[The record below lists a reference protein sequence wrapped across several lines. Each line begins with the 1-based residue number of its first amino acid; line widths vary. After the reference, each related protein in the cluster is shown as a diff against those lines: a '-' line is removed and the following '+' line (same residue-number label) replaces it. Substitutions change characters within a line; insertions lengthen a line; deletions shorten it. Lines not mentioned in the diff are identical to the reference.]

1 MRNIK
6 KIFCLCLL
14 VFFSAGLFGE
24 DSEFNYS
31 KEWHVCVGSY
41 KVKKNALNRIEQ
53 LKKYDIET
61 FCSEA
66 SVKDEVYYRLIT
78 KEKFDSIQDAR
89 KYRDEL
95 SSLKTA
101 DELGLKGLWVCQ
113 RMIKKSSVK
122 LEKNSVDEN
131 TFTEEKPYSVV
142 INTYKE
148 ESVAQ
153 TDKERLKEKEIDS
166 YIVKKYDDEEL
177 FSFDL
182 NSGAYKTKEE
192 AEQHKEIIEEAG
204 VVTKE
209 VVDFTQEKEAIK
221 KYDEVVQNED
231 IVFDNG
237 IYVAPEIL
245 SESVQNV
252 LNNFPVNKFYQIEE
266 AYIFDVKNC
275 RKNELSYGSGSFVS
289 ELLKREDVIAC
300 SSVLYND
307 ELFNKQIIVFMVEAD
322 ETFDLFKE
330 ESVAVASQNFKIRD
344 GILHCDIYETD
355 IAGSDNKEYILH
367 GNCPEKNLYLYMYS
381 ENFTQEEFLAFLDSN
396 SEGEDLLIYPQMR
409 RTLLVL
415 PDENSEIER
424 EFCYFELKKIGMDYA
439 REKNYSNWS
448 IPIVGH
454 WNANAYIAQNSE
466 QIKINFFDLDYDYNA
481 KSIHQIFMDEKSAIF
496 IDDDNH
502 PQEIND
508 VSGWYLNNLSGKELS
523 FSIKSYIIAID
534 SNIYSGIQLKD
545 LYNTGLD
552 LKIWK

>member
-1 MRNIK
+1 MKSMKR
-6 KIFCLCLL
+6 IFCLCFLL
-14 VFFSAGLFGE
+14 IISVSSFSE
-24 DSEFNYS
+24 EKEFSYS

-53 LKKYDIET
+53 LKKYDIEI

-89 KYRDEL
+89 KFRDEL
-95 SSLKTA
+95 SSSKTA
-101 DELGLKGLWVCQ
+101 DELGLTGLWVCQ
-113 RMIKKSSVK
+113 RMIKKSSIK
-122 LEKNSVDEN
+122 LEKNSVEEN

-221 KYDEVVQNED
+221 KYDEVVQKED

-237 IYVAPEIL
+237 IHVAPEIL

-275 RKNELSYGSGSFVS
+275 RKNEVSYSSDSFAS

-330 ESVAVASQNFKIRD
+330 ESVPVASQNFKIRD

-381 ENFTQEEFLAFLDSN
+381 GNFTQEEFLAFLDSN

-415 PDENSEIER
+415 PDENAEIKR
-424 EFCYFELKKIGMDYA
+424 DFCTFELKKIGMDYA
-439 REKNYSNWS
+439 RERNYSNWS

-454 WNANAYIAQNSE
+454 WNANAYLVQDSE
-466 QIKINFFDLDYDYNA
+466 KLQVGFFDLDYDYNA
-481 KSIHQIFMDEKSAIF
+481 KSIHQLFMNEKNGIV
-496 IDDDNH
+496 INDDNH
-502 PQEIND
+502 PQEINN
-508 VSGWYLNNLSGKELS
+508 VSGWFLNNYSNKELS
-523 FSIKSYIIAID
+523 FSTKSYIIAID
-534 SNIYSGIQLKD
+534 CDYYSNIQLED
-545 LYNTGLD
+545 LYKTGMD

>member
-1 MRNIK
+1 MKSMKR
-6 KIFCLCLL
+6 IFCLCFLL
-14 VFFSAGLFGE
+14 IISVSSFSE
-24 DSEFNYS
+24 EKEFNYS

-41 KVKKNALNRIEQ
+41 KIKKNALNRIEQ

-95 SSLKTA
+95 SSSKTA
-101 DELGLKGLWVCQ
+101 DELGLTGLWVCQ

-122 LEKNSVDEN
+122 LEKNSVEEN

-182 NSGAYKTKEE
+182 NSGAYKTKEK

-231 IVFDNG
+231 IVFDHG

-266 AYIFDVKNC
+266 AYIYDVKNC
-275 RKNELSYGSGSFVS
+275 RKNEISDDSESIVS
-289 ELLKREDVIAC
+289 ELLKIENIEAISC
-300 SSVLYND
+300 VLYND
-307 ELFNKQIIVFMVEAD
+307 ELFDKQIIVFMAEAGD
-322 ETFDLFKE
+322 AFDFFKE
-330 ESVAVASQNFKIRD
+330 ESSPIIARDFKIKD
-344 GILHCDIYETD
+344 GVMLCDIYK
-355 IAGSDNKEYILH
+355 KEIENSENEGFILY

-415 PDENSEIER
+415 PDENAGVKR
-424 EFCYFELKKIGMDYA
+424 DFCKFELKKIGMDYA
-439 REKNYSNWS
+439 RERNYSNWS

-454 WNANAYIAQNSE
+454 WNANAYLVQDSE
-466 QIKINFFDLDYDYNA
+466 KLQVGFFDLDYDYNA
-481 KSIHQIFMDEKSAIF
+481 KSIHQLFMNEKNGIAIN
-496 IDDDNH
+496 DDNH

-508 VSGWYLNNLSGKELS
+508 VSGWFLNNYSNKELS
-523 FSIKSYIIAID
+523 FSTKSYIIAID
-534 SNIYSGIQLKD
+534 CDYYSNI
-545 LYNTGLD
+545 
-552 LKIWK
+552 

>member
-1 MRNIK
+1 M
-6 KIFCLCLL
+6 
-14 VFFSAGLFGE
+14 FFSAVLFGE
-24 DSEFNYS
+24 DSKFNYS

-95 SSLKTA
+95 SSSKTA
-101 DELGLKGLWVCQ
+101 EVLELTGLWVCQ

-122 LEKNSVDEN
+122 LEKNSVEEN

-204 VVTKE
+204 VFTKE

-231 IVFDNG
+231 IIFDNG
-237 IYVAPEIL
+237 IYVTPEIL

-266 AYIFDVKNC
+266 AYIYDVKNC
-275 RKNELSYGSGSFVS
+275 RKNEISDDSESIVS
-289 ELLKREDVIAC
+289 ELLKKENIEAISC
-300 SSVLYND
+300 VLYND

-330 ESVAVASQNFKIRD
+330 ESVPVASQNFKIRD

-381 ENFTQEEFLAFLDSN
+381 ENFTKEEFLAFLDSN

-409 RTLLVL
+409 KTLLVL
-415 PDENSEIER
+415 PDENAEVKR
-424 EFCYFELKKIGMDYA
+424 DFCMFELKKIGMDYA
-439 REKNYSNWS
+439 RERNYSNWS

-481 KSIHQIFMDEKSAIF
+481 KGIHQIFMDEKSAIF

-508 VSGWYLNNLSGKELS
+508 VSGWFLNNYSNKELS
-523 FSIKSYIIAID
+523 FSTKSYIIAID
-534 SNIYSGIQLKD
+534 CDYYSNIQLED
-545 LYNTGLD
+545 LYKTGMD